1 MTDRPNVLV
10 PIQIL
15 EGESIPEGIPEL
27 LANAHVVL
35 LGYHV
40 IPDQTAPGQAR
51 MQFEERA
58 APRLDQFEEILEKAG
73 ATVDTR
79 LVFTHKAQTT
89 IDRMIYEHDCVAA
102 IVPKATRPPEEVLV
116 AVRGTVGVDRIA
128 RVVAGLFGDTDVS
141 VTLYH
146 LAAED
151 ATDEDVQTLLD
162 GVADRLVELGMDEDA
177 LDTRVGRGKNPKQAI
192 ADAADE
198 FDAIVMG
205 ESDPSIATFVFGMRA
220 KQVAER
226 FLGPVIVVQRERP
239 QTEAETETETET
251 DGNPNEDD

>member
-15 EGESIPEGIPEL
+15 EGESIPEGVPGL

-58 APRLDQFEEILEKAG
+58 TQRLEEFEEMLEEAG
-73 ATVDTR
+73 ATVETR
-79 LVFTHKAQTT
+79 LVFTHDGQTT
-89 IDRMIYEHDCVAA
+89 IDRMIYEHDCIAA
-102 IVPKATRPPEEVLV
+102 LVPKATGPPEDVLV

-128 RVVAGLFGDTDVS
+128 RVVAGLFRETGVA
-141 VTLYH
+141 VTLFH

-151 ATDEDVQTLLD
+151 ETDEDVQTLLD
-162 GVADRLVELGMDEDA
+162 GVADRLVELGMDERA
-177 LDTRVGRGKNPKQAI
+177 IRTRIGRGTDPKQAI

-198 FDAIVMG
+198 YDAIVMG

-239 QTEAETETETET
+239 EAES
-251 DGNPNEDD
+251 DGNPGEDSSDEPQ

>member
-15 EGESIPEGIPEL
+15 EGESIPEGVPEL

-58 APRLDQFEEILEKAG
+58 SQRLDQFEEMFEEAG
-73 ATVDTR
+73 ATVVTR
-79 LVFTHKAQTT
+79 LVFTHEAQTT
-89 IDRMIYEHDCVAA
+89 IDRMIYEHDCIAA
-102 IVPKATRPPEEVLV
+102 LVPKATGPPEDVLV
-116 AVRGTVGVDRIA
+116 AVRGTVAVDRIA
-128 RVVAGLFGDTDVS
+128 RVVAGLFADTDVA

-151 ATDEDVQTLLD
+151 ETDEDVQTLLD
-162 GVADRLVELGMDEDA
+162 DVADRLVELRMDERA
-177 LDTRVGRGKNPKQAI
+177 IRTRIGRGKDPKQAI

-205 ESDPSIATFVFGMRA
+205 ESNPSIATFVFGMRG

-239 QTEAETETETET
+239 ETEA
-251 DGNPNEDD
+251 DGNPGEDD